1 MTRPGGV
8 PARVLVVEDYE
19 DTRFALVVELQAAG
33 FVVDEAADIA
43 GADQALAR
51 AEYDCVVFDR
61 LLPPDGDSITYVHER
76 RKSGWSTPVLFLT
89 QLDGVSDR
97 VAGFDH
103 GGDDYVVKPCDMAV
117 VTARVQA
124 LCRRAGRARP
134 SVLRHADL
142 EVDCARREVRRH
154 GVLLTLSNRE
164 FAVLE
169 HLLTRAGTSVTR
181 SELIEHCWDAST
193 DPMSNVV
200 DKIVQRLRH
209 KLLEPELI
217 HTVRGVGFR
226 LEAQP

>member
-1 MTRPGGV
+1 M
-8 PARVLVVEDYE
+8 LVEDYE
-19 DTRFALVVELQAAG
+19 DTRVALVVELEAAG
-33 FVVDEAADIA
+33 FAVDDAEDIA
-43 GADQALAR
+43 GADRALR
-51 AEYDCVVFDR
+51 DNDYDCVVFDR
-61 LLPPDGDSITYVHER
+61 LLPDGDSITYVHR
-76 RKSGWSTPVLFLT
+76 RRREGWATPVLFLT
-89 QLDGVSDR
+89 QLDSVGDR

-124 LCRRAGRARP
+124 MCRRAGRARP

-142 EVDCARREVRRH
+142 EVDCAP
-154 GVLLTLSNRE
+154 
-164 FAVLE
+164 E
-169 HLLTRAGTSVTR
+169 HVEPQVSR

-200 DKIVQRLRH
+200 DQVVKRVRQ

-226 LEAQP
+226 LEAHR

>member
-1 MTRPGGV
+1 MTRPAGGG
-8 PARVLVVEDYE
+8 PPRVLLVEDYE
-19 DTRFALVVELQAAG
+19 DTRIALVVELEAAG
-33 FVVDEAADIA
+33 FDVDAAAEIA
-43 GADQALAR
+43 GADRFLNSND
-51 AEYDCVVFDR
+51 YDCVVFDR
-61 LLPPDGDSITYVHER
+61 LLPDGDSITYVHRR
-76 RKSGWSTPVLFLT
+76 RKEGWATPVLFLT
-89 QLDGVSDR
+89 QLDSVTDR

-124 LCRRAGRARP
+124 MCRRAGRARP

-142 EVDCARREVRRH
+142 EVDCARRETRRR
-154 GVLLTLSNRE
+154 GVLLTLSHKE

-169 HLLTRAGTSVTR
+169 HLIARAGTTVTR
-181 SELIEHCWDAST
+181 SELIEHCWDTST

-200 DKIVQRLRH
+200 DKVVKRLRQ

-226 LEAQP
+226 LEAQR

>member
-8 PARVLVVEDYE
+8 PARVLLVEDYE
-19 DTRFALVVELQAAG
+19 DTRIALVLELEAAG
-33 FVVDEAADIA
+33 FEVDDAEDIA
-43 GADQALAR
+43 GAGRALDR

-61 LLPPDGDSITYVHER
+61 LLPDGDSVHFVHQR
-76 RKSGWSTPVLFLT
+76 RKQGWPTPVLFLT
-89 QLDGVSDR
+89 QLDSVNDR
-97 VAGFDH
+97 VSGFDH

-142 EVDCARREVRRH
+142 EVDCARREARRR

-200 DKIVQRLRH
+200 DKVVQRLRQ

-226 LEAQP
+226 LEAQ